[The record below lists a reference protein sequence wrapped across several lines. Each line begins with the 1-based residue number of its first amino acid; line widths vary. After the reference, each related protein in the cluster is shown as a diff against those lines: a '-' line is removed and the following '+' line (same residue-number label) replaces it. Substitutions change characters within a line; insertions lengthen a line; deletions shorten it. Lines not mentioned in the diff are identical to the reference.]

1 MEKLL
6 IATTNPGKLKEYKEL
21 LRGLPLK
28 LISLKDVGV
37 EKKVEE
43 DGKNFKENA
52 IKKAEFYSQL
62 TNLLTLSD
70 DGGLEI
76 DYLNG
81 EPGVTSHRWPGHE
94 ANDEE
99 LLNFTLKKMEGVPWK
114 KRGAQ
119 LKVVIALA
127 IPGKK
132 ILTSEG
138 KIRGFI
144 LTKPR
149 EKIIPG
155 YPFRSIFYLPQYR
168 RSFNQLT
175 PEEELKISHRKKAI
189 RQIIKFLKLEKII

>member
-6 IATTNPGKLKEYKEL
+6 IATSNPGKLKEYKEL
-21 LRGLPLK
+21 LKGLPLEFV
-28 LISLKDVGV
+28 SLKDL
-37 EKKVEE
+37 EIDAKATE

-52 IKKAEFYSQL
+52 IKKAKFYSKL
-62 TNLLTLSD
+62 TGLPTLSD

-81 EPGVTSHRWPGHE
+81 DPGVNSHRWPGHE
-94 ANDEE
+94 ATDEE
-99 LLNFTLKKMEGVPWK
+99 LVKFTLKKMKGVPWK

-119 LKVVIALA
+119 LKVVIALK

-132 ILTSEG
+132 VFTSEG

-168 RSFNQLT
+168 KSFNQLSE
-175 PEEELKISHRKKAI
+175 EEELKISHRKKAI
-189 RQIIKFLKLEKII
+189 KEIIKFLKSEKII